1 MLQWAEDYGCERLYI
16 SGVGWITVQD
26 HLTHRGA
33 VEVTIFGERLKREF
47 QNHEEAKKAA
57 LRIALARVQ
66 KAVII
71 LKEVAPPLEAQP
83 VTPPVIVLDKND
95 PLNEIWNS
103 KEDHEAWDR
112 AKERDGK

>member
-47 QNHEEAKKAA
+47 TDMEEAKKAA

-66 KAVII
+66 KALLI
-71 LKEVAPPLEAQP
+71 LREVAPPLEAQP
-83 VTPPVIVLDKND
+83 VTPPAIVLDKND
-95 PLNEIWNS
+95 PLY
-103 KEDHEAWDR
+103 EAWNG
-112 AKERDGK
+112 AKEWDGK